1 MPGPVFV
8 RGETVTLHSI
18 EPEDAETVASMVN
31 DPEVWPSLAVSEPHS
46 AADERDWIDSLS
58 EADGHHFLIRV
69 DEATVGVIGL
79 NHPDPV
85 WGHAELGVYLRP
97 DAQGNGYA
105 ADAIRRVC
113 RWAFEDRRLH
123 KIFSN
128 VYETNP
134 ASKRMLQA
142 VGFTHEGTFR
152 EHAFVRGA
160 YRDVE
165 RYGLLAGE
173 IVDAE

>member
-1 MPGPVFV
+1 MPGPVFM
-8 RGETVTLHSI
+8 RGETVTLHPI
-18 EPEDAETVASMVN
+18 EPEDAETVVTMVN
-31 DPEVWPSLAVSEPHS
+31 DPEIWPSLAVSAP
-46 AADERDWIDSLS
+46 RS
-58 EADGHHFLIRV
+58 EAEQRESIETLDENDHHFLIRV
-69 DEATVGVIGL
+69 DDAVGVITL
-79 NHPDPV
+79 ADADPV

-105 ADAIRRVC
+105 TDAIRRVC

-123 KIFSN
+123 KVFAN

-134 ASKRMLQA
+134 ASKQLLDG

-152 EHAFVRGA
+152 EHAFVRGE

-165 RYGLLAGE
+165 RYGLIEGE
-173 IVDAE
+173 IVE